1 MYKKY
6 SEGFILSEIISLSSE
21 SGINTIR
28 IVLKSI
34 KFTIISYLVSVLL
47 LAGLS
52 VIIVYTDVPEKISAP
67 AVTGIKLFGA
77 FLSAFLTSKSC
88 QARGW
93 LCGLISGVL
102 NIFILT
108 AVGSLFTD
116 YAVFASAN
124 LTKLGLGGICGMVGG
139 IIGVNFGK
147 N

>member
-34 KFTIISYLVSVLL
+34 KFIIISYLVSVLL
-47 LAGLS
+47 LAALS
-52 VIIVYTDVPEKISAP
+52 VIIVYTDVPGKISAP
-67 AVTGIKLFGA
+67 AVTAIKLFGA
-77 FLSAFLTSKSC
+77 FLSAILTSKSC
-88 QARGW
+88 QAKGW

-102 NIFILT
+102 NLLILMFI
-108 AVGSLFTD
+108 GSLLTD
-116 YAVFASAN
+116 SAVFATDN
-124 LTKLGLGGICGMVGG
+124 LTKLAIGGVCGMVGG